1 MDVLERARGI
11 RLMGF
16 DVDGVLTDGRL
27 YFTPAGDEMKAFHSR
42 DGLGMK
48 LLKEAG
54 IKLAIITGRS
64 SEIVSR
70 RAENLGIDLVFQ
82 GVQDKRAV
90 MAELLANEGLEFSA
104 AGYMGDDVVDLAVMR
119 ACGFAATVPDAQ
131 AMIKQHAHYV
141 ASQAAGHGAVREVC
155 ELIMRAQGKLDAALA
170 AHLG

>member
-1 MDVLERARGI
+1 MIAMDKARGL

-42 DGLGMK
+42 DGLGMVALAK
-48 LLKEAG
+48 AG

-64 SEIVSR
+64 SEIVAR

-82 GVQDKRAV
+82 GVSDKRAV
-90 MAELLANEGLEFSA
+90 MAQLLEREGLDFSQ

-119 ACGFAATVPDAQ
+119 ACGFAATVPDADPL
-131 AMIKQHAHYV
+131 IKQHAHFV
-141 ASQAAGHGAVREVC
+141 AQQAAGRGAAREVC
-155 ELIMRAQGKLDAALA
+155 ELILRAQGKFDAMIA